1 MIIQNHSIQYV
12 HYSHGPEHTTHTEM
26 CVCNKYVYYVI
37 FEYLGSDT
45 DQRNFSYLQ
54 MQLGTSLTT
63 KPGLTSCSPA
73 RFSVSWPFFL
83 FVDRPNM
90 LGYSWDINGYNIM
103 DI

>member
-1 MIIQNHSIQYV
+1 MARNTQH
-12 HYSHGPEHTTHTEM
+12 THTYV
-26 CVCNKYVYYVI
+26 CVCEKYVYYVI

-45 DQRNFSYLQ
+45 DQRNFTYLQ

-73 RFSVSWPFFL
+73 RFSVSWPFF
-83 FVDRPNM
+83 FWWIDQKM

-103 DI
+103 IIMDI